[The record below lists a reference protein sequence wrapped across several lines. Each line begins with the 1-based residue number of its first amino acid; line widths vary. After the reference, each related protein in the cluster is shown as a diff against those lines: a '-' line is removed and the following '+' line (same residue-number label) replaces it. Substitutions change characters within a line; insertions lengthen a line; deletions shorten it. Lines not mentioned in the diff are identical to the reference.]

1 MSYTNFNRHVN
12 MDKETLFEIGD
23 IINDV
28 RWDCSF
34 DLSNE
39 LFGLYDGYL
48 YDDILTLAEQELE
61 TTMYNRIEKVIN
73 IVSKYPK
80 L

>member
-1 MSYTNFNRHVN
+1 MSYTKFNRHQN
-12 MDKETLFEIGD
+12 MDRETLFEIGD
-23 IINDV
+23 IINEV

-48 YDDILTLAEQELE
+48 YDDILTLAEKELE
-61 TTMYNRIEKVIN
+61 SNLYNRIKNVIN
-73 IVSKYPK
+73 IVSNYPK

>member
-1 MSYTNFNRHVN
+1 MSYTKFNRHQN
-12 MDKETLFEIGD
+12 MDRETLFEIGD
-23 IINDV
+23 IINEV

-48 YDDILTLAEQELE
+48 YDDVLTLAEKELE
-61 TTMYNRIEKVIN
+61 SNLYNRIKNVIN
-73 IVSKYPK
+73 IVSNYPK

>member
-1 MSYTNFNRHVN
+1 MSYTKFNRHQN
-12 MDKETLFEIGD
+12 MDRETLFEIGD
-23 IINDV
+23 IINEV
-28 RWDCSF
+28 RWECSF

-48 YDDILTLAEQELE
+48 YDDILTLAEKELE
-61 TTMYNRIEKVIN
+61 SNLYNRIKNVIN
-73 IVSKYPK
+73 IVSNYPK

>member
-1 MSYTNFNRHVN
+1 

-23 IINDV
+23 IINDI

>member
-1 MSYTNFNRHVN
+1 MSYTNFNRHEN

-23 IINDV
+23 ILNEV

-48 YDDILTLAEQELE
+48 YDDILTLAKKELE
-61 TTMYNRIEKVIN
+61 SNLYNRIKNVVN
-73 IVSKYPK
+73 IVKKYPK

>member
-1 MSYTNFNRHVN
+1 MSYTKFNRHQN

-23 IINDV
+23 IINEV

-48 YDDILTLAEQELE
+48 YDDVLTLAEKELE
-61 TTMYNRIEKVIN
+61 SNLYNRIKNVIN
-73 IVSKYPK
+73 IVSNYPK

>member
-1 MSYTNFNRHVN
+1 

-48 YDDILTLAEQELE
+48 YDDILILAEKELE

>member
-1 MSYTNFNRHVN
+1 

-34 DLSNE
+34 DLTNE

-48 YDDILTLAEQELE
+48 YDDILTLAEKELE
-61 TTMYNRIEKVIN
+61 ANLYNRIEKVIN

-80 L
+80 I

>member
-1 MSYTNFNRHVN
+1 
-12 MDKETLFEIGD
+12 MDRETLFEIGD
-23 IINDV
+23 IINEV
-28 RWDCSF
+28 RWECSF

-48 YDDILTLAEQELE
+48 YDDILTLAEKELE
-61 TTMYNRIEKVIN
+61 SNLYNRIKNVIN
-73 IVSKYPK
+73 IVSNYPK

>member
-1 MSYTNFNRHVN
+1 MSYTNFNRHAN

-34 DLSNE
+34 DLTNE

-48 YDDILTLAEQELE
+48 YDDILTLAEKELE
-61 TTMYNRIEKVIN
+61 TNLYNRIEKVVN
-73 IVSKYPK
+73 IISKYPK
-80 L
+80 I